1 MTPTPVLEVSGLEKT
16 FGGLRVTN
24 NVDLV
29 LRPGA
34 RTALIGPNGAGKTT
48 LVNLITGALVPSG
61 GTVRLAGEDITDM
74 PAPDR
79 ARRGLIR
86 TFQIT
91 RLFPSMTVAE
101 NLRIPLL
108 HRMGA
113 ENRLRR
119 SRALDAA
126 IDAEVAALLENL
138 HLQDRADTRIGLL
151 AYGEQRLV
159 ELGMALAMQP
169 RVLLL
174 DEPAAGVPQ
183 SESHIIM
190 TAIDRLPKDLAVVFI
205 EHDMDLVF
213 RFATEIVVLVQGTVT
228 ARGTPAEIAANPEV
242 RAIYFGEHQP

>member
-1 MTPTPVLEVSGLEKT
+1 MTTIPVLEVRGLEKT

-24 NVDLV
+24 KVDLV
-29 LRPGA
+29 LQPGA

-48 LVNLITGALVPSG
+48 LVNLITGALAPSG
-61 GTVRLAGEDITDM
+61 GTVRLAGEDITRM
-74 PAPDR
+74 PAPNR

-91 RLFPSMTVAE
+91 RLFSTMTVAE

-108 HRMGA
+108 HRMRA
-113 ENRLRR
+113 ENRLIWP
-119 SRALDAA
+119 RALDAA
-126 IDAEVAALLENL
+126 IDAEVAALLSDL
-138 HLQDRADTRIGLL
+138 HLTDRADTRVGLL

-169 RVLLL
+169 RILML

-183 SESHIIM
+183 SENHIIM

-228 ARGTPAEIAANPEV
+228 ASGTPAEIAANAEV